1 VKFILYILV
10 LVPSILSF
18 GQDKKSNYLNF
29 KVLCAAG
36 AQTSLEIESFK
47 HFNEIKNYISIREK
61 LFSDNLMDQV
71 LSVILLTH
79 YSDIGEIVLT
89 NKERQKIKIIS
100 KSKYRF
106 HLCFTCL
113 SSEDGTLRQL
123 FSGRRQFTYELVKG
137 TMLDIFPRS

>member
-1 VKFILYILV
+1 MKFILYILV
-10 LVPSILSF
+10 FFSSILSF
-18 GQDKKSNYLNF
+18 GQNKNSNYLNF
-29 KVLCAAG
+29 NVWCGAG
-36 AQTSLEIESFK
+36 AQTSLEIETFK
-47 HFNEIKNYISIREK
+47 HFNEIKNYSSIREK
-61 LFSDNLMDQV
+61 LFSDNLLEQV

-79 YSDIGEIVLT
+79 YLEIREIMLT
-89 NKERQKIKIIS
+89 DKEQQKIKSIS